1 MKTDSDQGQ
10 IEKWLTDRGIYFSP
24 ETVKNFKRRYGINY
38 LDLGLVMKEFPGINF
53 DDSWHRFEKQCKVKR
68 TPE

>member
-1 MKTDSDQGQ
+1 M
-10 IEKWLTDRGIYFSP
+10 
-24 ETVKNFKRRYGINY
+24 KNFKRRYGINY